1 MWKPSPFEHKGALG
15 CGAVVALV
23 AAVLTF
29 VVGRVGGLE
38 AEALLEASLPTIR
51 FLCSS
56 VMTASATTLAL
67 LLTLLSLSASA
78 DQKLKPEFYRA
89 IQTVALLAVIAFIG
103 ASVLLLTLAVPFGEE
118 VEVPATW
125 YVVLYYATTLM
136 AALVVG
142 VLVSVL
148 LSLYQIVGDLISTF
162 WLDGPSSLLAHE
174 EDEAGDGQQESE
186 VREGASGG
194 AQQEPAGAERPE

>member
-1 MWKPSPFEHKGALG
+1 M
-15 CGAVVALV
+15 ALV

-29 VVGRVGGLE
+29 VVGRVGGIE

-89 IQTVALLAVIAFIG
+89 IQNVALLAVVAFIG

-118 VEVPATW
+118 VEVPSNW

-142 VLVSVL
+142 VLVAVL
-148 LSLYQIVGDLISTF
+148 LSLYRIVGDLIATF
-162 WLDGPSSLLAHE
+162 WLDGPSSPLAQE
-174 EDEAGDGQQESE
+174 KDEQAPE
-186 VREGASGG
+186 
-194 AQQEPAGAERPE
+194 AQAEAERGADK